1 MSSRIQVILSDD
13 ELANLDS
20 LSKSL
25 SLNRSQTIRKLISKT
40 KISMPVFIANKDII
54 GLVNE
59 FDMLL
64 KSIIVE
70 DRLEAD
76 ETIKLNDIIKRIKE
90 ELNNSI
96 KS

>member
-1 MSSRIQVILSDD
+1 MSSRIQVILSDE

-54 GLVNE
+54 GLVSE
-59 FDMLL
+59 LDMLL
-64 KSIIVE
+64 KSIII
-70 DRLEAD
+70 LFLMFPLQ
-76 ETIKLNDIIKRIKE
+76 KIIHIIYH
-90 ELNNSI
+90 NH
-96 KS
+96 

>member
-1 MSSRIQVILSDD
+1 
-13 ELANLDS
+13 
-20 LSKSL
+20 
-25 SLNRSQTIRKLISKT
+25 
-40 KISMPVFIANKDII
+40 MPVFIANKDII